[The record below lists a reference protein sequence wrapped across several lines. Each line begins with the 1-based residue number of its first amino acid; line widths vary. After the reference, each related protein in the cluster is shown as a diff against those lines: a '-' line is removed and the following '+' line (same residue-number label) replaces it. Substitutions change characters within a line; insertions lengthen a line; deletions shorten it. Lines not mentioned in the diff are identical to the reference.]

1 MVKKSWWQR
10 IRERDVD
17 NEKINATKDLEAV
30 IEFLNEIKFDVQ
42 ELLPLFKKLLDLERE
57 RQVATSGIVHVNLET
72 QANLLDKILEK
83 YEFLQGDAEINGIR
97 VKAVAEQFIKN
108 AKAAGMT
115 DLVKEKKQ
123 DKRWKF
129 FW

>member
-10 IRERDVD
+10 IRERDVN